1 MIKLYS
7 KTVCPKCV
15 VAKSF
20 FNANDVEFE
29 NVNIDHDEE
38 SKQKLIDLGFMAVPI
53 VEHNGKFYTSMNE
66 FQQLLDDLK

>member
-20 FNANDVEFE
+20 FNANNVQFE
-29 NVNIDHDEE
+29 NINIDTNEE
-38 SKQKLIDLGFMAVPI
+38 GRQKLLDLGFMAVPI
-53 VEHNGKFYTSMNE
+53 VEYNGKYFSNMQE
-66 FQQLLDDLK
+66 FQQLLDDLQ